1 MAEESKEDAEVG
13 AAECGAA
20 GADAAEPCHDPTAG
34 RRCRLRRALAIAL
47 ALGGIYLA
55 IAYVIM
61 PWDWRR
67 YVARHPD
74 LADAP
79 RVTHTASGIPGDP
92 LNLALVGQEADLVAA
107 MSKAQWFA
115 ADRLGVASSA
125 AIAAD
130 TVLRRPYATAPV
142 SNLYLWGRKEDLAFE
157 QPVGRDPRRRHHV
170 RFWRTEEVDAEGRTI
185 WVGAATFDR
194 GVGLSRTTGQVTHH
208 IDGNIDA
215 ERDHVVGTLQKAE
228 AVASLDWL
236 DDFHTQR
243 EGRNGGGDRW
253 HTDGRL
259 ALVYLGTP
267 RASRAQG
274 E

>member
-1 MAEESKEDAEVG
+1 MAEGSKENSEVG

-55 IAYVIM
+55 VAYVIM
-61 PWDWRR
+61 PWG
-67 YVARHPD
+67 
-74 LADAP
+74 LAAVCRAASGPGRSP

-92 LNLALVGQEADLVAA
+92 LNLALVGQEADVVAA
-107 MSKAQWFA
+107 MGKAQWFA

-130 TVLRRPYATAPV
+130 TVLRRPTPPPV

-170 RFWRTEEVDAEGRTI
+170 RFWKTEEIDAEGQTI

-243 EGRNGGGDRW
+243 EG
-253 HTDGRL
+253 
-259 ALVYLGTP
+259 
-267 RASRAQG
+267 
-274 E
+274 